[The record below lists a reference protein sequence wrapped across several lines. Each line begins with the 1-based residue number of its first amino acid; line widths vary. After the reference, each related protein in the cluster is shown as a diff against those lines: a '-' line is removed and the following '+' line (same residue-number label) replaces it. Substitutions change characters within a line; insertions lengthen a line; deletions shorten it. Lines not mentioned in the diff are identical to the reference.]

1 MAETSPSKIVID
13 LTKCNKR
20 ACIFERTK
28 KQNKVDPLNG
38 LEIGN
43 HPYFRN
49 YTQYIY
55 AGQGQIPSNKQIKIQ
70 DNAKLN
76 NHISAWHIAGRKIYK
91 SWRVV

>member
-1 MAETSPSKIVID
+1 MAKTSPSKIVID

-38 LEIGN
+38 LVGN

-49 YTQYIY
+49 YTQ
-55 AGQGQIPSNKQIKIQ
+55 QIIEPIHFETWK
-70 DNAKLN
+70 
-76 NHISAWHIAGRKIYK
+76 
-91 SWRVV
+91 

>member
-1 MAETSPSKIVID
+1 MTVKWNTRNHITRRVNGKNFPSKIVID

-43 HPYFRN
+43 HPYFIN
-49 YTQYIY
+49 YTQ
-55 AGQGQIPSNKQIKIQ
+55 
-70 DNAKLN
+70 
-76 NHISAWHIAGRKIYK
+76 
-91 SWRVV
+91 

>member
-1 MAETSPSKIVID
+1 MAKTSPSKIVID

-38 LEIGN
+38 LVGN

-49 YTQYIY
+49 YTQ
-55 AGQGQIPSNKQIKIQ
+55 
-70 DNAKLN
+70 
-76 NHISAWHIAGRKIYK
+76 
-91 SWRVV
+91 

>member
-1 MAETSPSKIVID
+1 MTVKWNTRNHITKGEMAKTSPSKIVID

-38 LEIGN
+38 LVGN

-49 YTQYIY
+49 YTQ
-55 AGQGQIPSNKQIKIQ
+55 
-70 DNAKLN
+70 
-76 NHISAWHIAGRKIYK
+76 
-91 SWRVV
+91 

>member
-1 MAETSPSKIVID
+1 MAKTSPSKIVID

-38 LEIGN
+38 LVIGN

-49 YTQYIY
+49 YTQQIIESIY
-55 AGQGQIPSNKQIKIQ
+55 TTKINYPYTQVRDKFPATNKPKYKIMQ
-70 DNAKLN
+70 
-76 NHISAWHIAGRKIYK
+76 S
-91 SWRVV
+91 